1 MKQRAKAVIDDGF
14 QPELAKDAEFE
25 GIFEIPTLK
34 KANLL
39 DLPEGITPF
48 SRRQEAPTENEA
60 LGFFELDV
68 RFADLLRNPAKYVNL
83 LRKFAAVIT
92 PDCSL
97 YRDAPFAVQLCNIYR
112 RQAMGHFWQ
121 RQGLNVLAL
130 VRWGSPDTY
139 TTKRFPEA
147 AAFAGVPH
155 KAPIVIST
163 YGCIKS
169 RDDKYHFEAGL
180 AECLGTLEP
189 SVVLVHGAMPR
200 GVFAPY
206 EGNVEFRHYNDWIT
220 RRKGGKNG

>member
-1 MKQRAKAVIDDGF
+1 MKKTKAVIDDGF
-14 QPELAKDAEFE
+14 QPELVEGAEFE
-25 GIFEIPTLK
+25 GIFEIPALK
-34 KANLL
+34 KINLPV
-39 DLPEGITPF
+39 LPEGITPF
-48 SRRQEAPTENEA
+48 SRRQEAPTDNEA
-60 LGFFELDV
+60 LGFFEPDV
-68 RFADLLRNPAKYVNL
+68 NFADLLRNPVKYADS

-147 AAFAGVPH
+147 AAFAGIPH
-155 KAPIVIST
+155 RAPIVIST

-169 RDDKYHFEAGL
+169 QDDRYHFEAGL
-180 AECLGTLEP
+180 AECLETLEP
-189 SVVLVHGAMPR
+189 SVVLVHGAMSR
-200 GVFAPY
+200 EVFAPY
-206 EGNVEFRHYNDWIT
+206 EDHVEFRHYNDWIT